1 MITFVL
7 VVPRYAEFADRG
19 TSGAPE
25 DMVPGNRALAVIGL
39 VRMAMYGLAVA
50 GP

>member
-1 MITFVL
+1 M
-7 VVPRYAEFADRG
+7 VPWYAEFADRG

-25 DMVPGNRALAVIGL
+25 DVVPGNRALAVIEL
-39 VRMAMYGLAVA
+39 VRMAMDGPAVA